1 MIPLPNKSKL
11 RHKGPNDVVEL
22 SAYIPAICSKF
33 KISDEAAKKTLTS
46 IRGGEGALET
56 EEAGENK
63 KLKAAFSQMK
73 TDWAAHVKNKA
84 IFEAGVEKEK
94 AAAKAK
100 RESDKAESVEKKA
113 SYALALTSSLED
125 ETLVSIA
132 RDTQAKM
139 DEALSVTLG
148 EKFKIKNNKV
158 IIAKGAKPTIE
169 DYGHA
174 FAAFINVVE
183 AGEAFSDSAAKREAQ
198 LGMLAE
204 AQFGEDWVN
213 MFGDRSKDI
222 ARISKYMKAYAM
234 AAELEVEDV
243 LTAMPLGNFRAISEV
258 LLVAGDKEANIEA
271 KKKLFAHMSEKFGD
285 DLPITT
291 QSLIRKEVNEY
302 KTSLG
307 LKAELKHNFICV
319 FRLGDK
325 VSIRQAMEVDE
336 AILREALFVF
346 NRKLELVSWNDET
359 NKPVLVTCKV
369 LTSKDKA
376 AFCASFL
383 EEKKEQAAQ
392 AETSSKKKPFVTKKP
407 GSDDDEDEAPAKP
420 APKKVAAV
428 VVEDDDDDE
437 DEAPTPKKTAKKA
450 APVVDDDDDEDE
462 APTPKSK
469 KKAPVVEDEDED
481 EDEDD

>member
-56 EEAGENK
+56 EDAGENK

-100 RESDKAESVEKKA
+100 READKAESAEKKA
-113 SYALALTSSLED
+113 SYALALTSGLED
-125 ETLVSIA
+125 ENLVSIA

-148 EKFKIKNNKV
+148 DKFKIKNNKV

-234 AAELEVEDV
+234 AAELEVEDI

-392 AETSSKKKPFVTKKP
+392 AETSSKSKKEKPFVTKKP

-428 VVEDDDDDE
+428 VVDDDDD
-437 DEAPTPKKTAKKA
+437 DDDTPPAPKKA
-450 APVVDDDDDEDE
+450 AP
-462 APTPKSK
+462 A
-469 KKAPVVEDEDED
+469 KKAPVVED
-481 EDEDD
+481 DDDDDDDVPAPKGKSKPVVADDDDDD